1 MSAITRILAELFVVG
16 PQAKD
21 LDHVFF
27 LKNLIDEAM
36 LDVYMLRG
44 LSPHVLTLDLVAEAK
59 GSAK

>member
-1 MSAITRILAELFVVG
+1 MSAITRILAELFVMG

-36 LDVYMLRG
+36 LDVYPKFGSWMLRIA
-44 LSPHVLTLDLVAEAK
+44 V
-59 GSAK
+59 

>member
-1 MSAITRILAELFVVG
+1 MG

-59 GSAK
+59 GPAK

>member
-1 MSAITRILAELFVVG
+1 MSAITRILAALLVIG
-16 PQAKD
+16 PHAKN

-36 LDVYMLRG
+36 LDVYMLQG

>member
-1 MSAITRILAELFVVG
+1 
-16 PQAKD
+16 
-21 LDHVFF
+21 VFF